1 MQSKNKRAPTVAE
14 GRYIVMIKEMDCGV
28 CEAAGPSDAHEIEQG
43 QWFTSI
49 PLCRDCH
56 MGGFNGIHG
65 QARIWK
71 VLKKTEMSVLN
82 DTIRKVMN
90 GRAA

>member
-1 MQSKNKRAPTVAE
+1 VQSKNKKSPTVAE
-14 GRYIVMIKEMDCGV
+14 SEHIERIKDMACGV
-28 CEAAGPSDAHEIEQG
+28 CEVPSPSDAHEIEQG

-56 MGGFNGIHG
+56 MGSFNGIHG

-71 VLKKTEMSVLN
+71 VKKFTELSVLN
-82 DTIRKVMN
+82 DTIR
-90 GRAA
+90 RLFS